1 MYQDLG
7 YETYEECCAD
17 YPEYCDTK
25 EKKCSIMK
33 DYKHFNIN
41 TCMPKGWPQKND
53 DCWLDS
59 SLYAMFAPTDISN
72 FFSNI
77 LDKLHESSNKDEN
90 NIALSINN
98 YLHGL
103 NDPKWSETDE
113 CKQKIKNDIGA
124 ALISWDKKHKKIFNI
139 SNENAMLYDSLFLK
153 DGTGDIGRGP
163 QDILFKFFSI
173 ISKDYVNIH
182 TLNGEQNKMRTM
194 YKTKEIVTN
203 KLKHK
208 TLYNKKLVIISIN
221 NNNKDKDN
229 TTLDDIKN
237 INNYKLQSVVYGSGA
252 HIITV
257 SLCRNKYI
265 MYNNM
270 ELPIKNILNNKN
282 IFNLAEQLILVYSS
296 NKLINIDNLDKLK
309 KIKQKVQSIPS
320 PRTAATRT
328 AATRTAATRTSGPR
342 TVSKRTS
349 GRNASTRK
357 IAPQTPST
365 SSGASRT
372 GATRTTSTR
381 KVESKTYSRRTL
393 SKGIKQTPKGTKI

>member
-1 MYQDLG
+1 MNCRSMYADLG
-7 YETYEECCAD
+7 YNTYEECCAD

-25 EKKCSIMK
+25 EKTCSIMK

-59 SLYAMFAPTDISN
+59 SLYAIFSPLDTSN

-77 LDKLHESSNKDEN
+77 LDKLHESKDKDEN
-90 NIALSINN
+90 DIALNINN

-103 NDPKWSETDE
+103 NDPKWSDADE
-113 CKQKIKNDIGA
+113 CKQKIKNNIGT
-124 ALISWDKKHKKIFNI
+124 ALISWEKKHKKLFNI
-139 SNENAMLYDSLFLK
+139 SNENAFLYDSLFLK

-173 ISKDYVNIH
+173 IAKDYINIH
-182 TLNGEQNKMRTM
+182 SLQGEQNKMLTNK
-194 YKTKEIVTN
+194 KTRDIVIN

-208 TLYNKKLVIISIN
+208 TLYNKKLIIISIN
-221 NNNKDKDN
+221 NNNINHKDT

-252 HIITV
+252 HIITI
-257 SLCRNKYI
+257 SLCRSKFI

-270 ELPIKNILNNKN
+270 KLPIDTITNDKN
-282 IFNLAEQLILVYSS
+282 IFNLSEQLILVYSS

-309 KIKQKVQSIPS
+309 KIKEKVQSRPS
-320 PRTAATRT
+320 PRTERA
-328 AATRTAATRTSGPR
+328 
-342 TVSKRTS
+342 
-349 GRNASTRK
+349 
-357 IAPQTPST
+357 
-365 SSGASRT
+365 
-372 GATRTTSTR
+372 RTTSTR
-381 KVESKTYSRRTL
+381 KVSERTVSPSKASTIKASTIKASTTKASTRKITEPTVSSRARSQSITKKKL
-393 SKGIKQTPKGTKI
+393 IKVTNMKRQTAKNYIT